1 LYYLHL
7 ALVWI
12 FLGFPIPNKD
22 PYLSTLLV
30 CIFIISL
37 WTERVRYEWSPPNKK
52 QHINGRPTGDILG
65 SAVFWLTCTA
75 WALGVRAPWCST
87 CCGWPFG

>member
-1 LYYLHL
+1 MLTHSEQRDQIMYYLHV

-30 CIFIISL
+30 CIFIISF
-37 WTERVRYEWSPPNKK
+37 WADRYWYEFFP
-52 QHINGRPTGDILG
+52 
-65 SAVFWLTCTA
+65 VE
-75 WALGVRAPWCST
+75 
-87 CCGWPFG
+87 